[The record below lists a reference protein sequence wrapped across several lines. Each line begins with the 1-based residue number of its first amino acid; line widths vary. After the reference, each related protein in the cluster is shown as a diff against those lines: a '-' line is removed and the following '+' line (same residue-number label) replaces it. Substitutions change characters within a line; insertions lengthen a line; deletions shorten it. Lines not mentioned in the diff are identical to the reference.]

1 MDCSQPLY
9 YSTHAREKASEASAK
24 HEGVGAGAGGG
35 GASEANQTKNIYS
48 FSYLSLSP
56 RPTPLSLSFCA
67 GVRFSRDSIRPFNDR
82 IKIGENRGL

>member
-35 GASEANQTKNIYS
+35 GRAKRTKRRIFTHLAIYRCPHA
-48 FSYLSLSP
+48 LP
-56 RPTPLSLSFCA
+56 R
-67 GVRFSRDSIRPFNDR
+67 
-82 IKIGENRGL
+82 